1 MLQIC
6 QLQFTDVYISEVLVC
21 IYIVNKNAL
30 RKRTLVKKLD
40 SWIILMLN
48 ICYRVYEVKQLCKS
62 SKGHKMLM
70 LRIYTKWKKINL
82 MHSSTDYWRFSGYIF
97 DIKMFL
103 DILYV
108 VDKSSQSWKKYLLLF
123 KLQYKRKYAKSIS
136 KITIIKYSKCTEVLE
151 KIGEMLNCYKISSNV
166 ILIVVK

>member
-1 MLQIC
+1 MCIC
-6 QLQFTDVYISEVLVC
+6 
-21 IYIVNKNAL
+21 IVNKNAL

-40 SWIILMLN
+40 SWIILRLN

-123 KLQYKRKYAKSIS
+123 KYKMCNELSIKVHLCTLCTFSTFIKNKS
-136 KITIIKYSKCTEVLE
+136 T
-151 KIGEMLNCYKISSNV
+151 
-166 ILIVVK
+166 